1 MKGSHQFL
9 CSTILK
15 AKLSKSDHRGG
26 RRTGCLRLYTR
37 KRRPPVPLSSHQLSM
52 PRHHSAPAEPVLT
65 DRRSVRY
72 RRISPI
78 AVRLGEGPLSDHAA
92 DVQPA
97 RRERVFM
104 VELECDAGG
113 FRSTLSVA
121 APFVWRCLTRSPV
134 APVSTPRSSNRTCR
148 FAASGSRTRRHAF
161 THDGPRPSCASRT
174 SPKCP

>member
-1 MKGSHQFL
+1 VAFAGAQFGL
-9 CSTILK
+9 SLAIVCGAIGLK
-15 AKLSKSDHRGG
+15 AAGYDPVAVELVRRRGDLDGPGVYVVIDSERSAVHG
-26 RRTGCLRLYTR
+26 RGAGDPQIIRLVPWRSRPSRR
-37 KRRPPVPLSSHQLSM
+37 KRPTSAARFIRHNGRWPV
-52 PRHHSAPAEPVLT
+52 
-65 DRRSVRY
+65 
-72 RRISPI
+72 
-78 AVRLGEGPLSDHAA
+78 
-92 DVQPA
+92 
-97 RRERVFM
+97 M
-104 VELECDAGG
+104 VESECDAGG